1 MTRGLEGELSKMRS
15 ASIMGRANQ
24 KPDLPSTIEFNEFAE
39 PRRSHRRP
47 YSMPL
52 GIPYTLTVCKKVY
65 GQTYKTLEKSRK
77 RLFLIFT

>member
-39 PRRSHRRP
+39 PRRLHRRP
-47 YSMPL
+47 YSMLL
-52 GIPYTLTVCKKVY
+52 GIPYTLSVCKKFM
-65 GQTYKTLEKSRK
+65 GK
-77 RLFLIFT
+77 LIRHLKKAVRDFS